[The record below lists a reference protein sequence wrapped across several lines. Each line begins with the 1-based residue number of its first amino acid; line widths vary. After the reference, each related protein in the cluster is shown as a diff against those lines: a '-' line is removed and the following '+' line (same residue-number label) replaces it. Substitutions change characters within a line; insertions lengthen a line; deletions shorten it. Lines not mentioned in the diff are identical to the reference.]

1 MIRGLVILL
10 AFQSLG
16 ELVAKGLSLP
26 IPGPVAGLVFLLCF
40 LLVRKRIDQDL
51 SAVSAA
57 FSQHLGLL
65 FVPAAV
71 GVVIFIPQL
80 AEHAMAIGFALLG
93 SVALAI
99 GITAILLAFFGKNP
113 RD

>member
-40 LLVRKRIDQDL
+40 LLVRKRIDPDL
-51 SAVSAA
+51 GSVSAA

-80 AEHAMAIGFALLG
+80 AEHALAIGVALLG

-99 GITAILLAFFGKNP
+99 AVTAVVLKYFEK
-113 RD
+113 RSHD

>member
-1 MIRGLVILL
+1 M
-10 AFQSLG
+10 
-16 ELVAKGLSLP
+16 
-26 IPGPVAGLVFLLCF
+26 
-40 LLVRKRIDQDL
+40 
-51 SAVSAA
+51 
-57 FSQHLGLL
+57 
-65 FVPAAV
+65 
-71 GVVIFIPQL
+71 GVVIVIPQL

>member
-51 SAVSAA
+51 GAVSAA

-80 AEHAMAIGFALLG
+80 AEHALAIGFALLG

-99 GITAILLAFFGKNP
+99 GVTAILLAFFGRKP